1 VRKIALVLVIGLLP
15 LTLACSPISKQAKID
30 IARPVD
36 CATAERDIG
45 MLRSEKASIEKQFL
59 NGVMAVTP
67 AGAAIGILTLTEK
80 DKLEVAIGEYNH
92 KINRKIEEIQN
103 TCGVR

>member
-1 VRKIALVLVIGLLP
+1 MKRTALALNAGLL
-15 LTLACSPISKQAKID
+15 LAALACSPISRQAKID
-30 IARPVD
+30 LAKPVD
-36 CATAERDIG
+36 CTTAKWDMEVLKR
-45 MLRSEKASIEKQFL
+45 EKASVEKQFL

-92 KINRKIEEIQN
+92 RINRKIEEIQN
-103 TCGVR
+103 TCGIR